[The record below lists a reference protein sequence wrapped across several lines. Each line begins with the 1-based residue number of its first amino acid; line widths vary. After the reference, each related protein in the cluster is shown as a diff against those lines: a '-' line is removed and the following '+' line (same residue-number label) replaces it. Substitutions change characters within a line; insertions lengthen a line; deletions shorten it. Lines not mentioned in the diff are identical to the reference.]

1 MDISKLFYFPPF
13 FLNPSIPKGVKATE
27 HATLTLIVL
36 FLFSER
42 RSSLFGQRRW
52 LQTFALCRNPSF
64 SLCAVISSAPPL
76 STPR

>member
-36 FLFSER
+36 FLFSRETQFFVR
-42 RSSLFGQRRW
+42 TEKMAPDICSMPQPVL
-52 LQTFALCRNPSF
+52 LTLCSH
-64 SLCAVISSAPPL
+64 
-76 STPR
+76 